1 MYDYRALIAIAE
13 VEFSDL
19 VDHVDDLG
27 RKIRLYLKDG
37 SYVDVWYSVRSKIQR
52 YAYHWER
59 VQYGTI
65 YRHDNIPDGEWMSV
79 PTFPKHCH
87 DGSYE
92 NVAES
97 HLSDDP
103 RWAMR
108 EFLRLVRDKLQ

>member
-37 SYVDVWYSVRSKIQR
+37 SY
-52 YAYHWER
+52 
-59 VQYGTI
+59 
-65 YRHDNIPDGEWMSV
+65 
-79 PTFPKHCH
+79 
-87 DGSYE
+87 E

-108 EFLRLVRDKLQ
+108 EFLRLVREKLQ